1 MATEGADRGELA
13 GLGPAGDCLRVNA
26 EHGGDLCGGEERLGV
41 SGAVRHELL
50 LPPALPLDT
59 VRFAPKGRIY
69 LPEG

>member
-13 GLGPAGDCLRVNA
+13 GLCPAGDRLGVYA
-26 EHGGDLCGGEERLGV
+26 EHGGYLGRGEERLGV
-41 SGAVRHELL
+41 IGAIRHELL